1 MEGALAGGPRGET
14 LAGGPRG
21 ETLAGGPRG
30 ETLAGGPRGEILA
43 GGPRGE
49 TIVELRVDHLELP
62 LDPPFHA
69 NWDPEPRTC
78 FPATIVRV
86 TTESG
91 IVGVGGGDT
100 LRGVE
105 PHAHRLLGT
114 DPMAIERQVRMLE
127 SIDFHGPR
135 PWPIEAALWDVI
147 GKVTGQPVATLM
159 GGMTDRLA
167 AYAST
172 GAAKSATEHGDV
184 ARHVRDRGFRAIKL
198 RVDAHDFGTAMGEVT
213 AVREAIGSD
222 LEVMV
227 DLNQAWRMSGDVAGS
242 IDLAEAGRFADALAE
257 LDVYW
262 LEEPLFDADLVG
274 LAALR
279 ASARVRIAGGEL
291 WRTVADA
298 DRALEADAYDVHQP
312 DVVLAGGLW
321 RGRGL
326 AERIL
331 RRGRRYSPHTWTDG
345 LGLLANLHVAAAVG
359 GGPFLEFPYD
369 PHGWTPE
376 RRDFPL
382 VATLDIDDQGDL
394 VVPAASGLGIELD
407 EDVMARTHVGGWLLR
422 LEGSKVVHEE
432 LTT

>member
-1 MEGALAGGPRGET
+1 MTGASGPGAADPVR
-14 LAGGPRG
+14 
-21 ETLAGGPRG
+21 
-30 ETLAGGPRGEILA
+30 
-43 GGPRGE
+43 
-49 TIVELRVDHLELP
+49 IVELRVDHLELP

-69 NWDPEPRTC
+69 NWDPEPRTR
-78 FPATIVRV
+78 FPATVVRV
-86 TTESG
+86 ITDTG

-127 SIDFHGPR
+127 SIDLHGPR

-147 GKVTGQPVATLM
+147 GKVTGQPVATLL

-172 GAAKSATEHGDV
+172 GAAKSAADHGDV

-198 RVDAHDFGTAMGEVT
+198 RVDAHDRPAAIAEVA
-213 AVREAIGSD
+213 AVRAAIGGD
-222 LEVMV
+222 LEIMV
-227 DLNQAWRMSGDVAGS
+227 DLNQAWRMPGDVTGS
-242 IDLAEAGRFADALAE
+242 IDLAEARRFVDALAE

-262 LEEPLFDADLVG
+262 LEEPLVDADLAG

-279 ASARVRIAGGEL
+279 AGSSVRIAGGEL

-298 DRALEADAYDVHQP
+298 DRALDADAYDVHQP

-326 AERIL
+326 GERIL

-369 PHGWTPE
+369 PHGWTTD

-382 VATLDIDDQGDL
+382 VAPVEIDGQGDL
-394 VVPAASGLGIELD
+394 VVPRSPGLGIGLD
-407 EDVMARTHVGGWLLR
+407 EDVLARTRVGGWRVR
-422 LEGSKVVHEE
+422 LDGGAVVHRE
-432 LTT
+432 LAP

>member
-1 MEGALAGGPRGET
+1 VIGASGPGAVAPVR
-14 LAGGPRG
+14 
-21 ETLAGGPRG
+21 
-30 ETLAGGPRGEILA
+30 
-43 GGPRGE
+43 
-49 TIVELRVDHLELP
+49 IVELRVDHLELP

-69 NWDPEPRTC
+69 NWDPEPRTR
-78 FPATIVRV
+78 FPATVVRV
-86 TTESG
+86 VTDTG

-127 SIDFHGPR
+127 SIDLHGPR
-135 PWPIEAALWDVI
+135 PWPIEAAMWDVI
-147 GKVTGQPVATLM
+147 GKVTGQPVATLL

-172 GAAKSATEHGDV
+172 GASKSAADHGDV

-198 RVDAHDFGTAMGEVT
+198 RVDAHDRPTAIAEVT
-213 AVREAIGSD
+213 AVRAAIGGD
-222 LEVMV
+222 LEIMV
-227 DLNQAWRMSGDVAGS
+227 DLNQAWRMPGDVTGS
-242 IDLAEAGRFADALAE
+242 IDLAEARRFADALAE
-257 LDVYW
+257 LEVYW
-262 LEEPLFDADLVG
+262 LEEPLVDADLAG

-279 ASARVRIAGGEL
+279 AGSSVRIAGGEL

-298 DRALEADAYDVHQP
+298 DRALDADAYDVHQP

-369 PHGWTPE
+369 PHGWTTD

-382 VATLDIDDQGDL
+382 VAPVEIDARGDL
-394 VVPAASGLGIELD
+394 VVPRSPGLGIGLD
-407 EDVMARTHVGGWLLR
+407 EDVLARTRVGGWRVR
-422 LEGSKVVHEE
+422 LDGGAVRHQE
-432 LTT
+432 LAR

>member
-1 MEGALAGGPRGET
+1 MAVNPSTGFAQPRGESA
-14 LAGGPRG
+14 LGGPV
-21 ETLAGGPRG
+21 
-30 ETLAGGPRGEILA
+30 
-43 GGPRGE
+43 GE

-69 NWDPEPRTC
+69 SWDPEPRTR
-78 FPATIVRV
+78 FPSTVVRV
-86 TTESG
+86 TTDSG
-91 IVGVGGGDT
+91 VVGVGGGDT
-100 LRGVE
+100 LHGVE

-147 GKVTGQPVATLM
+147 GKVTGQPVAILM

-172 GAAKSATEHGDV
+172 GAAKSAADHGEV
-184 ARHVRDRGFRAIKL
+184 ARHVRKQGFRAIKL
-198 RVDAHDFGTAMGEVT
+198 RVDAHDRPTAIAEVT
-213 AVREAIGSD
+213 AVREAVGAD
-222 LEVMV
+222 LEIMV
-227 DLNQAWRMSGDVAGS
+227 DLNQAWRMSGDVTGS
-242 IDLAEAGRFADALAE
+242 IDLVAARRFADAVAE

-262 LEEPLFDADLVG
+262 LEEPLLDADLAG

-279 ASARVRIAGGEL
+279 ATSSVRIAGGEL

-298 DRALEADAYDVHQP
+298 DRALDADAYDVHQP

-326 AERIL
+326 GERIL

-359 GGPFLEFPYD
+359 GGPFLEYPYD
-369 PHGWTPE
+369 PHGWTPD

-382 VATLDIDDQGDL
+382 VAPIEIDDRGDL
-394 VVPAASGLGIELD
+394 VVPSAPGLGVELD
-407 EDVMARTHVGGWLLR
+407 EDALARTRVGGWSVR
-422 LEGSKVVHEE
+422 LEGDDAVYEQTRS
-432 LTT
+432 

>member
-1 MEGALAGGPRGET
+1 VTAPSEMGAAAATAAAATIADDARRSVGS
-14 LAGGPRG
+14 AH
-21 ETLAGGPRG
+21 
-30 ETLAGGPRGEILA
+30 
-43 GGPRGE
+43 
-49 TIVELRVDHLELP
+49 IVELRVDHLELA

-69 NWDPEPRTC
+69 SWDPEPRTR
-78 FPATIVRV
+78 FAATVVRI
-86 TTESG
+86 TTDTG
-91 IVGVGGGDT
+91 VVGVGGGDT
-100 LRGVE
+100 LHGVE

-114 DPMAIERQVRMLE
+114 DPLAIERQVRMLE

-135 PWPIEAALWDVI
+135 PWPIEAAMWDVI
-147 GKVTGQPVATLM
+147 GKVTGQPVATLL

-172 GAAKSATEHGDV
+172 GAAKSPSDHGDV

-198 RVDAHDFGTAMGEVT
+198 RVDAHDRPGAIAEVA
-213 AVREAIGSD
+213 AVREAIGTD

-227 DLNQAWRMSGDVAGS
+227 DLNQAWRMSGDVTGS
-242 IDLAEAGRFADALAE
+242 IDLAEARRFADALAE

-262 LEEPLFDADLVG
+262 LEEPLVDADLVG

-279 ASARVRIAGGEL
+279 AGSGVRIAGGEL

-345 LGLLANLHVAAAVG
+345 LGLVANLHVAAAVG

-369 PHGWTPE
+369 PHGWTTD

-382 VATLDIDDQGDL
+382 VAPLEIDRSGDL
-394 VVPAASGLGIELD
+394 VVSPLPGLGIELD
-407 EDVMARTHVGGWLLR
+407 EDVLARTRVGGWR
-422 LEGSKVVHEE
+422 VH
-432 LTT
+432 L

>member
-1 MEGALAGGPRGET
+1 VTDAPGSPNVGSPQR
-14 LAGGPRG
+14 
-21 ETLAGGPRG
+21 
-30 ETLAGGPRGEILA
+30 
-43 GGPRGE
+43 
-49 TIVELRVDHLELP
+49 IVELRVDHLELP

-69 NWDPEPRTC
+69 NWDPEPRTR
-78 FPATIVRV
+78 FPATVVRV
-86 TTESG
+86 TTDAG
-91 IVGVGGGDT
+91 MVGVGGGDT
-100 LRGVE
+100 LHGVE

-114 DPMAIERQVRMLE
+114 DPLAIERQVRMLE

-147 GKVTGQPVATLM
+147 GKVTGQPVATLL

-172 GAAKSATEHGDV
+172 GAAKSAADHGDV

-198 RVDAHDFGTAMGEVT
+198 RVDAHDRPTAIAEVA
-213 AVREAIGSD
+213 AVRDAIGSD

-227 DLNQAWRMSGDVAGS
+227 DLNQAWRMPGDVTGS
-242 IDLAEAGRFADALAE
+242 IDLAEARRFADALGE
-257 LDVYW
+257 LDVHW
-262 LEEPLFDADLVG
+262 LEEPLTDADLAG
-274 LAALR
+274 LAELR
-279 ASARVRIAGGEL
+279 ATSKVRIAGGEM
-291 WRTVADA
+291 WRTVADV

-321 RGRGL
+321 RGRSLG
-326 AERIL
+326 ERIL

-369 PHGWTPE
+369 PHGWTTD

-382 VATLDIDDQGDL
+382 MSPVEIDAAGDL
-394 VVPAASGLGIELD
+394 VVPRVPGLGIDLD
-407 EDVMARTHVGGWLLR
+407 EDALARTRVGGWSLHLDDR
-422 LEGSKVVHEE
+422 AIRRDGERAVHRRPPS
-432 LTT
+432 

>member
-1 MEGALAGGPRGET
+1 MIGASGPG
-14 LAGGPRG
+14 AIGPVR
-21 ETLAGGPRG
+21 
-30 ETLAGGPRGEILA
+30 
-43 GGPRGE
+43 
-49 TIVELRVDHLELP
+49 IVELQVDHLELP

-69 NWDPEPRTC
+69 NWDPEPRTR
-78 FPATIVRV
+78 FPVTVVRV
-86 TTESG
+86 VTDTG

-147 GKVTGQPVATLM
+147 GKTTGQPVATLL

-172 GAAKSATEHGDV
+172 GAAKSAADHGDV

-198 RVDAHDFGTAMGEVT
+198 RVDAHDRSTAIAEVT
-213 AVREAIGSD
+213 AVRAAIGGD
-222 LEVMV
+222 LQIMV
-227 DLNQAWRMSGDVAGS
+227 DLNQAWRMPGDVTGS
-242 IDLAEAGRFADALAE
+242 IDLAEARRFADALAE
-257 LDVYW
+257 LDIYW
-262 LEEPLFDADLVG
+262 LEEPLVDADLAG

-279 ASARVRIAGGEL
+279 AGSSVRIAGGEL

-298 DRALEADAYDVHQP
+298 DRALDADAYDVHQP

-369 PHGWTPE
+369 PHGWTTD

-382 VATLDIDDQGDL
+382 LAPTEIDGDGDL
-394 VVPAASGLGIELD
+394 VVPRSPGLGIELD
-407 EDVMARTHVGGWLLR
+407 EDVLARTRVGGWRLR
-422 LEGSKVVHEE
+422 LVDGAVVRQE
-432 LTT
+432 LTR

>member
-1 MEGALAGGPRGET
+1 MRITELT
-14 LAGGPRG
+14 
-21 ETLAGGPRG
+21 
-30 ETLAGGPRGEILA
+30 
-43 GGPRGE
+43 
-49 TIVELRVDHLELP
+49 VEYLELA

-78 FPATIVRV
+78 FPCTVVRV
-86 TTESG
+86 VTDTG
-91 IVGVGGGDT
+91 VVGVGGGDT
-100 LRGVE
+100 LHGVR

-114 DPMAIERQVRMLE
+114 DPLAIERQVRMLE

-147 GKVTGQPVATLM
+147 GKTTGQPVATLL
-159 GGMTDRLA
+159 GGMTDRLP

-172 GAAKSATEHGDV
+172 GAAKSANEHGEV

-198 RVDAHDFGTAMGEVT
+198 RVDAHDRLTALEEVT
-213 AVREAIGSD
+213 AVRAAVGGD
-222 LEVMV
+222 LEIMV

-242 IDLAEAGRFADALAE
+242 IDLAEGRRFADALSE

-279 ASARVRIAGGEL
+279 ATSQIRIAGGEL
-291 WRTVADA
+291 WRTIADA
-298 DRALEADAYDVHQP
+298 DRALDADAYDVHQP

-321 RGRGL
+321 RGRAL

-359 GGPFLEFPYD
+359 GGPFLEYPYD
-369 PHGWTPE
+369 PHGWTPD

-382 VATLDIDDQGDL
+382 VAPVEIDGCGDL
-394 VVPAASGLGIELD
+394 VVSPVPGLGIELD
-407 EDVMARTHVGGWLLR
+407 EDAVARTRVGGWCMR
-422 LEGSKVVHEE
+422 LDGTEVIHEE
-432 LTT
+432 LHA